1 MLNVKSVL
9 GGGLGGRECFV
20 LLVRVGTPPC
30 VQEYRIRHKFE
41 GLLVNVPCDTCS
53 MVGGSPCNVDLGGFV
68 AVFHLYSRKGLVCSL
83 WQWFPK
89 FFDHLSGKILSMYL

>member
-1 MLNVKSVL
+1 MLNVKLLL
-9 GGGLGGRECFV
+9 GGGVGGQGAFYP
-20 LLVRVGTPPC
+20 VGESWESSLCP
-30 VQEYRIRHKFE
+30 RHKFE
-41 GLLVNVPCDTCS
+41 GLLVSIPRDTCS

-68 AVFHLYSRKGLVCSL
+68 AVFHLCSREGLVCSL